1 MPDTKVQNYANH
13 TKFDP
18 TFHFFLAPIVIANL
32 IVYIVYVVRHP
43 ELLSAYWSLILACA
57 AVIAVFK
64 MRLYSL
70 KVQDR
75 VIRLEER
82 LRLSQTLPEPLRSRA
97 AQLSEGQLVGLRFAS
112 DAELPALV
120 EKTLAGNLKN
130 AGVKKAIVTWRPDH
144 FRV

>member
-13 TKFDP
+13 AKFDP
-18 TFHFFLAPIVIANL
+18 PFHFFLMPIVVTNF
-32 IVYIVYVVRHP
+32 IVNIVHAFRHP
-43 ELLSAYWSLILACA
+43 ELSAYWSIVLAAA
-57 AVIAVFK
+57 AVVAVFK
-64 MRLYSL
+64 MRIYSL

-97 AQLSEGQLVGLRFAS
+97 AQLSEAQLVGLRFAS
-112 DAELPALV
+112 DAELPSLV
-120 EKTLAGNLKN
+120 EKTLTGNLKN
-130 AGVKKAIVTWRPDH
+130 AEVKKAIVNWRPDH